1 MARPSQQFRISMSQF
16 ESPAHLRSGGKARRP
31 AKDRVDQPAN
41 AVDILRSGGGEESR
55 SDRSDHALPEISFKK
70 RSADERSR
78 DIVDHLK
85 DMIINPDRVDGKT
98 GMNYRDWSRTAR
110 KEITHAIREAEQS
123 AAFREVISASRIGG
137 LCVRVGFMLLATVT
151 SFAAFWY
158 GILFV
163 WHEHGPLWGIG
174 ATLSAL
180 GLSIAFTTAGL
191 LYGGERRDTAK
202 REVTDRYRDS

>member
-1 MARPSQQFRISMSQF
+1 MSQF
-16 ESPAHLRSGGKARRP
+16 DPSREIPTSGKTERP
-31 AKDRVDQPAN
+31 ASDRVGQPAATFDLTN
-41 AVDILRSGGGEESR
+41 GGAGEESR
-55 SDRSDHALPEISFKK
+55 SGRSDHTLPEISFKK
-70 RSADERSR
+70 RSADERSKE
-78 DIVDHLK
+78 IVDHLK
-85 DMIINPDRVDGKT
+85 DMILNPDRADGKT
-98 GMNYRDWSRTAR
+98 GMSYRDWSRTAR

-123 AAFREVISASRIGG
+123 AAFREFMSANRIGG

-163 WHEHGPLWGIG
+163 WQEHGPLWGIG

-191 LYGGERRDTAK
+191 LYGGERRDAAK
-202 REVTDRYRDS
+202 REVTDRYDDN